1 MLYDFDTVG
10 MDCQFLMALY
20 TWVHYNSFVKFS
32 TISVPKLTYMYSL
45 LTEQQKIEF
54 IRIITSAS
62 NLTTLANI
70 TGMTTASSNAV
81 HIEMDGSS
89 TADQ

>member
-1 MLYDFDTVG
+1 
-10 MDCQFLMALY
+10 
-20 TWVHYNSFVKFS
+20 
-32 TISVPKLTYMYSL
+32 MYSL

-89 TADQ
+89 TPDQ

>member
-1 MLYDFDTVG
+1 

-45 LTEQQKIEF
+45 LSEQQKADF
-54 IRIITSAS
+54 IRIVTT
-62 NLTTLANI
+62 NLTSI
-70 TGMTTASSNAV
+70 DSQVTTTTSSP
-81 HIEMDGSS
+81 SS
-89 TADQ
+89 TMTSDMTIEIDGNIH